1 MVKVSVLIPTYN
13 YGKFLGEAIQSVLD
27 QTFKDFEI
35 IVLDDGSTDNTREV
49 VGGFR
54 DPRVRYVYH
63 DHIGVSAAENLALR
77 LSNGEYITDMGADDV
92 YLPRNLE
99 MKVKILDSNP
109 DLGLVYSD
117 AYLFDHNTKATLGR
131 LWRDAKGSHRWIKPA
146 KAACEPLKELLRRG
160 CFIQIQT
167 SLIRRCVFEEIGYL
181 DESLITHEDWEL
193 MVRIVQRFAC
203 EMIDMPLVKCRRHA
217 GNLSDNQE
225 KMYRGGVAAG
235 NKVLRKQPLKRNERQ
250 ILKQRLLSQHI
261 SYGRKALLNNRE
273 AAARKSLIAAIKLHP
288 WKFKLYVYMIMSIMG
303 TGNYLMLR
311 NLKKI
316 LRRWLHA

>member
-27 QTFKDFEI
+27 QTYKDFEV
-35 IVLDDGSTDNTREV
+35 IVMDDGSTDNTREV

-54 DPRVRYVYH
+54 DPRIRYVYH
-63 DHIGVSAAENLALR
+63 DRTGVSAAENLALR

-99 MKVKILDSNP
+99 MKVNILDSNP

-131 LWRDAKGSHRWIKPA
+131 LWRDAKGSHPWIKPA
-146 KAACEPLKELLRRG
+146 KAATQPLKELLRKG

-167 SLIRRCVFEEIGYL
+167 SLIRRCVFEAVGYL

-193 MVRIVQRFAC
+193 MVRIVQRFSC
-203 EMIDMPLVKCRRHA
+203 EMIDVPLVKCRRHTS
-217 GNLSDNQE
+217 NLSDNQE

-235 NKVLRKQPLKRNERQ
+235 NKVLHHQSLKRDERK

-273 AAARKSLIAAIKLHP
+273 IASRKAMTAAIKLHP
-288 WKFKLYVYMIMSIMG
+288 LKFKLYVYLAMSIIG

-311 NLKKI
+311 NLKKT
-316 LRRWLHA
+316 LRRWVHA